1 MSSATAKFLATHTPS
16 AIAAQQAAQE
26 KETKKILLE
35 KDMKGRSLLNDKE
48 ASDHLADLC
57 LSMGFIGGWDGRV
70 DDYNQGVLHAAHMIV
85 ESLGKKNKARFIKVI
100 AERAAKRVSQ

>member
-1 MSSATAKFLATHTPS
+1 MKTATSKFLATHTPT

-26 KETKKILLE
+26 QETKNLLLE
-35 KDMKGRSLLNDKE
+35 RDMKGRSLLNDKE
-48 ASDHLADLC
+48 ASEHLADLC

-85 ESLGKKNKARFIKVI
+85 ESLGKKNKSRFIKII